1 MAFLTFRQLYVDQ
14 PDGLLFGSV
23 TDAPTTTPHMPKIET
38 IALHDGVRA
47 QQLRALAHAWVLVWG
62 LEGGGEEKKT
72 Y

>member
-1 MAFLTFRQLYVDQ
+1 LAFLTFRQLYVDQ

-47 QQLRALAHAWVLVWG
+47 QQLTV
-62 LEGGGEEKKT
+62 KKIA
-72 Y
+72 